1 MFPFNDAF
9 YGEASL
15 MRQTWRKRWEWNRTL
30 SNSQV
35 TFLVAEIIGG
45 WGPPSWHTELLS
57 LYVAAICRECFY
69 CVKSSEN
76 EYVKLKPA
84 VIQQGFLECHHRR
97 GWAPWKGTLTDEWL
111 WGRQLRA
118 QSTSVARSG
127 MVGWPAGAFPEFWA
141 PINLSNIDLCCEIT
155 VLS

>member
-15 MRQTWRKRWEWNRTL
+15 MRQTWKKRWKSSRIIL

-45 WGPPSWHTELLS
+45 WRPPSWHTELLG

-69 CVKSSEN
+69 CVKNLEN
-76 EYVKLKPA
+76 EYVKLQPA

-97 GWAPWKGTLTDEWL
+97 GWAPWKETLTEEWL
-111 WGRQLRA
+111 WGLWVHNLPPSQDLEWSVGLQVLFQNSGPR
-118 QSTSVARSG
+118 STC
-127 MVGWPAGAFPEFWA
+127 
-141 PINLSNIDLCCEIT
+141 PILTC
-155 VLS
+155 VVK